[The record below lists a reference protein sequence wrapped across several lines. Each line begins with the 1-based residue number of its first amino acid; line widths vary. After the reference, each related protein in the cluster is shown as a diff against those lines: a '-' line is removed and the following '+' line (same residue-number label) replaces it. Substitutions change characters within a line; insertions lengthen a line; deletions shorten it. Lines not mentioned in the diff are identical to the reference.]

1 MTKKSD
7 FAILPVGGSFEM
19 DYINTDGISSRRII
33 DVRAFALDSDGY
45 IRAFCHARKMV
56 RTFKYSGIIG
66 LVDLETGEVVEPSL
80 FRRRLQERYE
90 EAPERQMDFFIREM
104 RPILDVLVYIAYCDG
119 RYAPSEQRYI
129 AQWLTD
135 KSEMGNDFLAYA
147 LGAMKSWP
155 VPDSMDFSFA
165 VRAINQRFPD
175 WRDSVLEYARNVAK
189 ADRKVTDEETNQLE
203 KLERLFDV
211 FREKA

>member
-1 MTKKSD
+1 MKDKPVL
-7 FAILPVGGSFEM
+7 LPVGGSFEIE
-19 DYINTDGISSRRII
+19 YVNAEGIESRRVI
-33 DVRAFALDSDGY
+33 DVRKFVANLSDGY
-45 IRAFCHARKMV
+45 VQAFCHERKMV
-56 RTFKYSGIIG
+56 RTFKYQSIMG
-66 LVDLETGEVVEPSL
+66 LVDLETGEVVGPSL

-104 RPILDVLVYIAYCDG
+104 KPIVDVLVYIAYCDG

-135 KSEMGNDFLAYA
+135 KSEMGDDFLAYS
-147 LGAMKSWP
+147 LGVMKSWP

-165 VRAINQRFPD
+165 IRAINQRFPD

>member
-104 RPILDVLVYIAYCDG
+104 RPIVDVLVYIAYCDG
-119 RYAPSEQRYI
+119 KYAPSEQRYI

-135 KSEMGNDFLAYA
+135 KSEMGADFLAYA
-147 LGAMKSWP
+147 LGVMKSWP
-155 VPDSMDFSFA
+155 VPDLMDFSFA
-165 VRAINQRFPD
+165 VRAINQRFPE
-175 WRDSVLEYARNVAK
+175 WRDSVLEYAQNVAK
-189 ADRKVTDEETNQLE
+189 ADRKVTDEEMNHLE